1 MALRRN
7 RVYAAV
13 DEMHLAL
20 EHATYRLTR
29 ATDKR
34 ARLAGALLVVL
45 LFHLCFLWILVNT
58 RSDEWKSRL
67 QDEEVTLIDTFE
79 PPPPEPVVPI
89 QKIKPVP
96 KPVQQTQPQPQP
108 SQPDQQAAAPAPAVQ
123 PIPVQATPQPVV
135 EPKPVPAP
143 VPAPIPAVVV
153 PQQKPAPVVAPA
165 APPQPVAAPAP
176 MPSMKIKKKSDDV
189 LQKPAV
195 DSVANVDDLNL
206 HQVQATDVP
215 ALDAVPASGLSDNKP
230 SAPANAPGGGR
241 LGAMNAQGLPSG
253 LNGVGLNGRGKLTQ
267 AMQNHDYCVAQQ
279 TAGKPIPG
287 ACDMASLTGMKPLG
301 LKPDSNLQAAVAK
314 KDADLRYQQAAGNDD
329 YWKRVNHVPTTSDRS
344 DDLPKPGSYTG
355 AKDQRVMGGGGKTAD
370 QGPQ

>member
-34 ARLAGALLVVL
+34 ARLAGVLLVVL
-45 LFHLCFLWILVNT
+45 LLHLCFLWILVNT
-58 RSDEWKSRL
+58 HSDEWNVRQL
-67 QDEEVTLIDTFE
+67 VDDDLPPPIELWQPT
-79 PPPPEPVVPI
+79 PPPPEPVVPVE
-89 QKIKPVP
+89 QVKPEP
-96 KPVQQTQPQPQP
+96 RPEPQPQPQ
-108 SQPDQQAAAPAPAVQ
+108 QQADQQEAAPAPSVQ
-123 PIPVQATPQPVV
+123 PT
-135 EPKPVPAP
+135 PVPAP
-143 VPAPIPAVVV
+143 PQPVAQPKPTPAPVPAVVV
-153 PQQKPAPVVAPA
+153 PQQKPQPVAAPA

-176 MPSMKIKKKSDDV
+176 MPNMKVKKKADDV
-189 LQKPAV
+189 LQKQAT

-206 HQVQATDVP
+206 HQVQAVDVP
-215 ALDAVPASGLSDNKP
+215 ALQSVPASGLTDKS
-230 SAPANAPGGGR
+230 SATGAAPPAGGR
-241 LGAMNAQGLPSG
+241 LGSMQSQGMPSG
-253 LNGVGLNGRGKLTQ
+253 LNGSGLNGRGKLTQ

-279 TAGKPIPG
+279 QAGKPIP
-287 ACDMASLTGMKPLG
+287 ANCDMASLTGMKPTG
-301 LKPDSNLQAAVAK
+301 LKPDAGLQAAVAK
-314 KDADLRYQQAAGNDD
+314 KDADLRYQQATGNSD